1 MPVTVNLAKNQP
13 MVGELM
19 GPRGEPIIS
28 LLSQHSIR
36 LLSKSSFLFWE
47 SPPPRPH
54 QRSFV
59 VQWDRETLRWVK
71 VQRINCSGVLC
82 RQ

>member
-36 LLSKSSFLFWE
+36 LLSKSSFFFWE

-59 VQWDRETLRWVK
+59 VQWDTETYDGSKCRE
-71 VQRINCSGVLC
+71 
-82 RQ
+82 